1 MYTFLCG
8 IRFCAL
14 DRSKTVLSFLSASL
28 RSLYVKRWKAD
39 NLGCGALFLF
49 GWNMHGQI
57 YRIPSGKLTQLWK
70 ITIFNGKIHYKWPFS
85 IAIYRIP
92 HRKWTFAP
100 LCDPMRC
107 QSFRMSL
114 VRASWRQGGGTWGW
128 RKKKLWVF
136 GGENCGFLGTF
147 WKSMWFDDL
156 IFIEIQLMFDRSKR
170 ANTSSY
176 SRMNFFVSLI
186 SLRYCVSVSLSPM
199 ELQIRLDPKV
209 WSPNWT
215 GIEAVLQ

>member
-14 DRSKTVLSFLSASL
+14 DRSKTVLSFSFRILKVLICEEMESWQPRLWSF
-28 RSLYVKRWKAD
+28 V
-39 NLGCGALFLF
+39 LF

-128 RKKKLWVF
+128 RNKKLWVF
-136 GGENCGFLGTF
+136 GGENCGFWGPFESLCG
-147 WKSMWFDDL
+147 
-156 IFIEIQLMFDRSKR
+156 LM
-170 ANTSSY
+170 TWY
-176 SRMNFFVSLI
+176 
-186 SLRYCVSVSLSPM
+186 SLRF
-199 ELQIRLDPKV
+199 
-209 WSPNWT
+209 N
-215 GIEAVLQ
+215 